1 MKQMNQNLTD
11 AEFLAVCRVIE
22 TITGLNFPEERRTM
36 MVKGLSHAAVDF
48 GFYKLGDFIGWLRVT
63 ILSKAQIEKLAS
75 FLTVSET
82 YFWREPKVFDAL
94 TGSII
99 PALVNLKRGSVRKI
113 RIWSVGCSTGEEPY
127 SLAIALHRTIA
138 DIAEWD
144 IKVIATDINPKVIEK
159 AKAGLYGQWS
169 FRNSPRWLK
178 SRYFNLHSDKKY
190 EIIPEIKELVSF
202 SVLNLASLPFRG
214 IQNGMDIIFCRNVL
228 MYLTDGWIKIISDS
242 LFKVLSDDGWFVVSS
257 CELGSRLFSQYET
270 VQFPGAILYRKSKKE
285 IASIRDDSPGEP
297 VNKIIINNQSFR
309 KDGHELSGNPGNKSE
324 FGSLKYRNSLDPLP
338 LSEPPSLPQDTGSKM
353 ETKSEG
359 NQLQESRTMILSLA
373 DRGELE
379 EALSKCNSA
388 IESFKLAADL
398 YLLRASI
405 QLELNNSSDA
415 ITSLRQAIYLSPD
428 HIMGHFALGRLF
440 MGLGNTKSTKRYFSN
455 VLGMTEKYG
464 KDDIIP
470 ESEGLS
476 VMEIREIANKN
487 LHRVMNNE

>member
-1 MKQMNQNLTD
+1 MDQNLTD

-48 GFYKLGDFIGWLRVT
+48 GFYKLSDFIGWLRVT
-63 ILSKAQIEKLAS
+63 ILNKAQIEKLAS

-94 TGSII
+94 TSSII

-159 AKAGLYGQWS
+159 AKAGQYGQWS
-169 FRNSPRWLK
+169 FRNSPLWLK
-178 SRYFNLHSDKKY
+178 SRYFNLHSEKKY
-190 EIIPEIKELVSF
+190 EIIPEIKALVSF

-228 MYLTDGWIKIISDS
+228 MYLTDGWIKMISDS
-242 LFKVLSDDGWFVVSS
+242 LFKTLSYNGWFVVSS

-285 IASIRDDSPGEP
+285 IASIRDDSHGEHLT
-297 VNKIIINNQSFR
+297 KIIKDSQSFR
-309 KDGHELSGNPGNKSE
+309 KVGSESGGNPDLKSE
-324 FGSLKYRNSLDPLP
+324 FRPSKSGITIDQLRI
-338 LSEPPSLPQDTGSKM
+338 SEPTSLPEKTDNKPEM
-353 ETKSEG
+353 KSEG
-359 NQLQESRTMILSLA
+359 DLLQESRTMILSLA

-405 QLELNNSSDA
+405 QLELNKSTDA

-440 MGLGNTKSTKRYFSN
+440 MGLGNTKNTKRYFSN

-476 VMEIREIANKN
+476 VMEIRDIANKN
-487 LHRVMNNE
+487 LQLVINNE